1 MNFRVVDNKTGKI
14 ANLKDLAEEDWVKG
28 RLMEMDLAGFMLF
41 EDGQLYLADDCD
53 NIVACTPD
61 RFEMERWTGLCDKNK
76 KEIYEG
82 DIVVVHDVLGE
93 GDAANFVG
101 VVDFCCGS
109 FVIYDMEN
117 AINHY
122 RWADYEVEVVGREHD
137 DTELWEDQL

>member
-1 MNFRVVDNKTGKI
+1 MNFRVVDKTGKI
-14 ANLKDLAEEDWVKG
+14 ANLKELAEENWVKG

-53 NIVACTPD
+53 NIVACPPG
-61 RFEMERWTGLCDKNK
+61 RFAVERWTGLYDENK

-93 GDAANFVG
+93 GDCAKFVG

-109 FVIYDMEN
+109 FMIEQVDD
-117 AINHY
+117 ATKHY

-137 DTELWEDQL
+137 DTDLWEDEK